1 MTPILFINLGL
12 TEIILILFILIP
24 LILVPIISLW
34 KLFEKAEQPG
44 WAAIVPLYNFII
56 LMRVVNK
63 PWWWALLCVIPYI
76 GLIWMV
82 WSHNLLVKKFGKTE
96 LFTVGLIFLPFI
108 FFPILAFGNNEYNKG

>member
-108 FFPILAFGNNEYNKG
+108 FFPILAFGNNEYSRG

>member
-1 MTPILFINLGL
+1 MNSLLFIGLGL
-12 TEIILILFILIP
+12 TEIILILFILI
-24 LILVPIISLW
+24 LFILVPIISLW
-34 KLFEKAEQPG
+34 KLFEKAEQSG

-63 PWWWALLCVIPYI
+63 PWWWALLCIIPYI
-76 GLIWMV
+76 GFIWMV

-108 FFPILAFGNNEYNKG
+108 FFPILAFGNNEYNRG